1 MIKKRIFIVG
11 IARSGTTLLQSIIG
25 NHKIIST
32 FPESHFF
39 DRSIPKQK
47 WLRPFYKLKP
57 NQDQLILEFLKEIEL
72 PEVFHTYEGGSRDL
86 NSWTRYV
93 IGIYDRIAIQEQKEA
108 WLEKTP
114 LHLYYTELIEK
125 NTSQVHFLH
134 MVREPVANIAALYD
148 VSKKHPE
155 SFSQTTLEKA
165 TKRYI
170 NEISITERLISKPN
184 HHLVHYEDI
193 LHNPKKTINEVCEKI
208 GIPFYKELLNYQD
221 TAKKVKQ
228 SDETWKQNNVNTI
241 KKQDKINERLTNEE
255 VEYVHRQIK
264 KLNAKILDYYN
275 D

>member
-47 WLRPFYKLKP
+47 WLRLFYKHKP
-57 NQDQLILEFLKEIEL
+57 EHDELILNFLQEIDL
-72 PEVFHTYEGGSRDL
+72 ANLYNDFKGKPGDL
-86 NSWTRYV
+86 NAWV
-93 IGIYDRIAIQEQKEA
+93 QHIIKIYDAIANSENKVV

-114 LHLYYTELIEK
+114 LHLYYTHLIEK
-125 NTSQVHFLH
+125 NTSNVEFLH
-134 MVREPVANIAALYD
+134 IVREPIANIAALYD
-148 VSKKHPE
+148 VSKKYPE
-155 SFSQTTLEKA
+155 SFSQTTIEKA

-170 NEISITERLISKPN
+170 TETSITERLISKPN

-193 LHNPKKTINEVCEKI
+193 LHNPEKTINEVCEKI